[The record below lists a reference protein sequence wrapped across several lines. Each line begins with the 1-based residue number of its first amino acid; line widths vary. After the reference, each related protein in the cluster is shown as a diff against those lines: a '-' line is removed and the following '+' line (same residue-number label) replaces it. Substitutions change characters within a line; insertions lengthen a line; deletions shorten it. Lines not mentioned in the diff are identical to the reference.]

1 MVIRR
6 AAFLVLTGAA
16 GAAALKTYK
25 DKVWVLL
32 QLPFE
37 KKIRNQRQR
46 DIVKNNVLHDK
57 VNLSISTSTSEANN
71 LGLEPLHLLLQP
83 DHPLILGVTRF
94 R

>member
-57 VNLSISTSTSEANN
+57 AHLRISTSTSEANN

>member
-25 DKVWVLL
+25 DKDKVLL

-37 KKIRNQRQR
+37 KKSGT
-46 DIVKNNVLHDK
+46 KDK
-57 VNLSISTSTSEANN
+57 ETLSRTMYYT
-71 LGLEPLHLLLQP
+71 
-83 DHPLILGVTRF
+83 TRPT
-94 R
+94 